1 MGWYGNHND
10 VIEHFDIDKSV
21 IQKVKERWRE
31 SAKNEPWKE
40 TAGRRPGGL
49 ESGGDSG
56 AEEAV
61 EA

>member
-1 MGWYGNHND
+1 MGWYGTPDD
-10 VIEHFDIDKSV
+10 VIQHFDIDKSV